1 MNMIW
6 HRQDRKDASNLEG
19 FLALL
24 LPFNSTFWGDL
35 QARKTEQEN
44 AELRST
50 LAHLKA
56 NPPRAPAMSLGGIVW
71 SWRIWT
77 LYLISGGDSQA
88 YFCVLGSPP
97 KVKPPPVNLM
107 GWTLVPNWCWGSQ
120 WMGWLSFEHPV
131 GIKESQQALTSFQ
144 ALRTW
149 GSLE

>member
-6 HRQDRKDASNLEG
+6 HRQDRKDTSNSEG

-24 LPFNSTFWGDL
+24 FPFNSTFWGDL

-77 LYLISGGDSQA
+77 LYLISRGDSQA
-88 YFCVLGSPP
+88 YFCVLGSPA

-107 GWTLVPNWCWGSQ
+107 GWTLVPNWCWDSQ

-131 GIKESQQALTSFQ
+131 GIKESHQALTSFQ

-149 GSLE
+149 ETLE